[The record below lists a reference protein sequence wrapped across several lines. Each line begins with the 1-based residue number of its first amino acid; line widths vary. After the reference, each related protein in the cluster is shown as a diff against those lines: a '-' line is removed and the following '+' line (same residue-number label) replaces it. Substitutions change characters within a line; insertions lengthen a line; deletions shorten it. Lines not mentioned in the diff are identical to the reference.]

1 MEENSKFKK
10 MIKKSIGAFIL
21 VLIIAF
27 IGLIILRYHVEGEQ
41 NMPFNL
47 SEFLV
52 ISTAEGY
59 QEKESKENK
68 WDVEVYQTNDI
79 YLTFTKNKD
88 YKETEV
94 IKNIEISNIKIEETP
109 RVGKISIYLPDS
121 EEQTYQYTEKNLV
134 DNRITYEGDVQSDI
148 RNLKISN
155 QGGTII
161 FRIVNKTGKHYIS
174 NDEELRHDG
183 TLLNKVNLTNENVRS
198 KISFDITITL
208 ESGISFTGN
217 VVLNLPVGDIT
228 SQGISNIDKKDMEE
242 IIFKRE

>member
-47 SEFLV
+47 SEMIV

-68 WDVEVYQTNDI
+68 WDVEAYQTNDV
-79 YLTFTKNKD
+79 YLTFVKNKD
-88 YKETEV
+88 YRDAEA
-94 IKNIEISNIKIEETP
+94 IKKIEINNIKIEEKP
-109 RVGKISIYLPDS
+109 EIGKISVYIPDS
-121 EEQTYQYTEKNLV
+121 QEKTYQYTEKNLV
-134 DNRITYEGDVQSDI
+134 KDNIIYTGDTQSDI

-155 QGGTII
+155 QGGTVI

-174 NDEELRHDG
+174 NENEIKHDG
-183 TLLNKVNLTNENVRS
+183 TLLKQVNLTNENIKC
-198 KISFDITITL
+198 KISFDIVICL
-208 ESGISFTGN
+208 ESGISFEAN
-217 VVLNLPVGDIT
+217 VTLKLPVGDIT
-228 SQGISNIDKKDMEE
+228 EQGVANIDRGDIEQ
-242 IIFKRE
+242 IIFKRQ

>member
-10 MIKKSIGAFIL
+10 MIKKSIYAFIL

-59 QEKESKENK
+59 QEKESKDNK

-88 YKETEV
+88 YKDTEV
-94 IKNIEISNIKIEETP
+94 IENIEITNIKIEDKP
-109 RVGKISIYLPDS
+109 DIGSIAIYLPDKK
-121 EEQTYQYTEKNLV
+121 EQTYQYTEENLV
-134 DNRITYEGDVQSDI
+134 KDNIIYTGDKQSDI
-148 RNLKISN
+148 KNLKISN
-155 QGGTII
+155 QGGTVI
-161 FRIVNKTGKHYIS
+161 FRVVNKTGKHYIS

-183 TLLNKVNLTNENVRS
+183 TMLNKVNLTRKNVES

-208 ESGISFTGN
+208 TSGISFTGN

-228 SQGISNIDKKDMEE
+228 SQGISNIDKKDIEE
-242 IIFKRE
+242 IIFKRQ

>member
-10 MIKKSIGAFIL
+10 MIKNSIYAFIL
-21 VLIIAF
+21 VLIIAL
-27 IGLIILRYHVEGEQ
+27 IGLVILRYHVEGEQ

-79 YLTFTKNKD
+79 YLTFTKNKN
-88 YKETEV
+88 YKETEA
-94 IKNIEISNIKIEETP
+94 IKNIEIKNIKIEENP
-109 RVGKISIYLPDS
+109 EIGKIYVYVPDS
-121 EEQTYQYTEKNLV
+121 EEKTYQYTEKNLV
-134 DNRITYEGDVQSDI
+134 DNHITYEGDVQSDI

-155 QGGTII
+155 QGGTVI
-161 FRIVNKTGKHYIS
+161 FRVVNKTGKQYIS

-183 TLLNKVNLTNENVRS
+183 TLLNKVNLTNENIKC
-198 KISFDITITL
+198 KIAFDITITL

-217 VVLNLPVGDIT
+217 VVLNLPVGNIT
-228 SQGISNIDKKDMEE
+228 SQGISNIDKKDIEE
-242 IIFKRE
+242 IVFKRE